1 MRVYLDH
8 AATAPLDESARVAMM
23 EAHGVP
29 GNPAAAHGS
38 GRKARAIL
46 DDAREVVATCIGST
60 PERVV
65 FTSGGTEAD
74 NLAVFGGWRAY
85 GKPGKLLLTSTI
97 EHQAVLD
104 SAKAV
109 LQQGGEV
116 RFLPVTADGEVY
128 GFDELQRAA
137 LISVMRVNNETG
149 AMNDIADLRE
159 KTDAVLHS
167 DWVQAFGKLPLS
179 FVDSGLDM
187 VSISAHKIGGPVGI
201 GALILRKG
209 VKPAP
214 ITYGGG
220 QEFEIRSGTQ
230 SIALAAGFA
239 AAAEAAQERMTEF
252 ESRMAS
258 CEQVLMGGLGQ
269 IDGWS
274 RNGTGCSHIVNVSF
288 EGCLSGDLLF
298 CLDQAG
304 FDVSAGSACHAG
316 VSRPSPVLVAM
327 GRSEDDA
334 MSALRFSF
342 GAETQVSDVEALV
355 RALPELVA
363 RARRANAS
371 S

>member
-8 AATAPLDESARVAMM
+8 AATAPLTEPARAAMI
-23 EAHGVP
+23 EAYAVL

-38 GRKARAIL
+38 GRQARAVL
-46 DDAREVVATCIGST
+46 DDAREVVATCVGAD

-74 NLAVFGGWRAY
+74 NLAVFGGWQAY
-85 GKPGKLLLTSTI
+85 GKPGRLLLTSTI

-109 LQQGGEV
+109 ANQGGEV
-116 RFLPVTADGEVY
+116 RFLPVNAEGEVT
-128 GFDELQRAA
+128 GFDGLDRAA

-149 AMNDIADLRE
+149 ALNDIGGLRE
-159 KTDAVLHS
+159 TTDAVLHS
-167 DWVQAFGKLPLS
+167 DWVQAFGKLPLN
-179 FVDSGLDM
+179 FADSGLDM
-187 VSISAHKIGGPVGI
+187 VSISSHKIGGPVGI
-201 GALILRKG
+201 GALVLRKG
-209 VKPAP
+209 IKPAP

-220 QEFEIRSGTQ
+220 QEAEIRSGTQ

-239 AAAEAAQERMTEF
+239 AAAEAARDRMTEF
-252 ESRMAS
+252 GSRMAS
-258 CEQVLMGGLGQ
+258 CEDVLMGGLNQ

-274 RNGTGCSHIVNVSF
+274 RNGSGCSHIVNVSF

-327 GRSEDDA
+327 GRSEDEA
-334 MSALRFSF
+334 VSALRFSF
-342 GAETQVSDVEALV
+342 GAETQVADVEALV
-355 RALPELVA
+355 QVLPELVA